1 MTKKAGGCLRTK
13 KEHMN
18 EILSEINKPG
28 LGKVIFWMTIGA
40 AIFWIGIRF
49 IPVYENK
56 IVGAISE
63 LLWLPTILI
72 LFILPLFSFLLWAG
86 EKFKLKSVHLLSVII
101 AGLAILGGYLLG

>member
-1 MTKKAGGCLRTK
+1 MSLPFKILEKIK
-13 KEHMN
+13 VKEL
-18 EILSEINKPG
+18 ISEINKPG
-28 LGKVIFWMTIGA
+28 LGKIIFWMTIGA

-86 EKFKLKSVHLLSVII
+86 EKFKIQSVHLLSVIV
-101 AGLAILGGYLLG
+101 AGLAILGGYLLV